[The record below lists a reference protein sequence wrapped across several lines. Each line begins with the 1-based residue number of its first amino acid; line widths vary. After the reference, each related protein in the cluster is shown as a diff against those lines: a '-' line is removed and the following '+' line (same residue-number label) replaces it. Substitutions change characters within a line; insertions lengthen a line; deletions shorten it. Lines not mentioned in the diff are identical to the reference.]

1 MVDSATPWDASLKVL
16 LSEKPQDFA
25 SWILKGAVVKEK
37 LLTEFTG
44 RKVSADA
51 LLSVIYEG
59 DEVLLHIEFQSEND
73 ASMAE
78 RLLEYNSRARRE
90 HKRDV
95 YSCVIYLR
103 QDGNVPPSPLIWTFA
118 KSKEIMRF
126 HFQSIEIAKLSADDV
141 RQTNL
146 LGLLPLMVLTK
157 DGATHE
163 KVEEILTKLEFAEQT
178 DILQVAYTL
187 FTLVLNKD
195 DQRWLVRRMQS
206 MLEPFRETIFY
217 QEMTK
222 FVREQVRE
230 EVQKEARE
238 EALKVQKEAREEA
251 LKAQKETLKA
261 QKETLKAIEEGLKA
275 IEEERQ
281 KRLQDN
287 RQTLINLVQKLFPS
301 LIILARKQAEN
312 VTESSILQDMITKML
327 SANTLEEAI
336 QCLVEVPDA
345 TEKHD

>member
-1 MVDSATPWDASLKVL
+1 MVDNATPWDASLKVL

-25 SWILKGAVVKEK
+25 TWILQGSVVKEK

-51 LLSVIYEG
+51 LLNVIYEG
-59 DEVLLHIEFQSEND
+59 EEVLLHIEFQSEND
-73 ASMAE
+73 TSMAD

-103 QDGNVPPSPLIWTFA
+103 QDGNVPASPLVWTFA

-126 HFQSIEIAKLSADDV
+126 HFQSIEMAKLSADDV
-141 RQTNL
+141 RKTNL
-146 LGLLPLMVLTK
+146 LGLLPLMILTK

-163 KVEEILTKLEFAEQT
+163 KAEEILTKLESAEQT

-187 FTLVLNKD
+187 FKLVLNKD
-195 DQRWLVRRMQS
+195 DQQWLIRRLQS
-206 MLEPFRETIFY
+206 MLEPFRETEFY

-222 FVREQVRE
+222 FARE
-230 EVQKEARE
+230 EGREEGRE
-238 EALKVQKEAREEA
+238 EALRSIEEA
-251 LKAQKETLKA
+251 LRS
-261 QKETLKAIEEGLKA
+261 

-287 RQTLINLVQKLFPS
+287 RQTLINLVQRLFPS
-301 LIILARKQAEN
+301 LATLARKQAES
-312 VTESSILQDMITKML
+312 VTEPFVLQEMITKMF
-327 SANTLEEAI
+327 SAQTLEEAV
-336 QCLVEVPDA
+336 QYLVEVPDA
-345 TEKHD
+345 AEKHD

>member
-1 MVDSATPWDASLKVL
+1 MTDSVTPWDTSLKVL

-25 SWILKGAVVKEK
+25 TWILEGSVVKEK

-51 LLSVIYEG
+51 LLNVIYEG
-59 DEVLLHIEFQSEND
+59 EEVLLHIEFQSEND
-73 ASMAE
+73 TSMAD

-103 QDGNVPPSPLIWTFA
+103 QDGNVPSSPLVWTFA

-146 LGLLPLMVLTK
+146 LGLLPLMILTK

-163 KVEEILTKLEFAEQT
+163 KAEEILTKLEAAEQT

-187 FTLVLNKD
+187 FKLVLNKD
-195 DQRWLVRRMQS
+195 DQQWLVRRLQS
-206 MLEPFRETIFY
+206 MLEPFRETEFY

-222 FVREQVRE
+222 FARE
-230 EVQKEARE
+230 EGREEGRE
-238 EALKVQKEAREEA
+238 EALRSIEEA
-251 LKAQKETLKA
+251 LRL
-261 QKETLKAIEEGLKA
+261 

-281 KRLQDN
+281 RRLQDN
-287 RQTLINLVQKLFPS
+287 RQMLINLVQRLFPS
-301 LIILARKQAEN
+301 LVILARKQAES
-312 VTESSILQDMITKML
+312 VTEPFVLQEMITKMF
-327 SANTLEEAI
+327 SANTLEEAV
-336 QCLVEVPDA
+336 QYLVEVPDA
-345 TEKHD
+345 AKKHD